1 MRGGNE
7 LNNGDLGNWWGGYG
21 SSGVGDLGNGWPGDG
36 EPSGGWP
43 GDGEPGDA
51 WYGYERP
58 GDGEPSYCPSRNGG
72 SGYGKLYHGEP
83 GEGSSGTYIT
93 SVDGPHSGQVPFA
106 AEVQGM
112 VDKCGIGILDDPS
125 RFLGILLD
133 SYGSEGLPDEVE
145 LLTHHCDREVLG
157 HFAEAARSRDASRL
171 DQARVVTY
179 QVLVSRKNDK
189 STSWLVADGIFSGL
203 LRSQCFAG
211 VGPADGVGPAGGAG
225 QADGVGPAVGAGQA
239 DGVGPAG
246 NGVGPADGVG
256 PAGGGAGAVN
266 RPWTDTRTVRER
278 RTVDSENMVG
288 ETVAERA
295 DAYAND
301 TTRFDGVGHP
311 SRGGDTVIVGSNEDW
326 RQHPDDANGSRTV
339 AKPDVQFGADK
350 TTSSP
355 RQPHGGPLVFAV
367 VVLALLVGGLSTYLF
382 MLYGPENREEQ
393 KGITASGDSSRA
405 SVSASVEDAT
415 EEEPTNGDWLADDDA
430 SFSNSRA
437 DAQSSGQA
445 SKNAEARP
453 EPEPEPEPEP
463 HRSASSITRSNEWL
477 NRDSEYWGIWTL
489 ASKEYD
495 ECVEYVREVRSQG
508 YDAYMTNTT
517 MWDNL
522 NDEPWYVVTI
532 GVYESED
539 EAKAAL
545 SRVQSGLDETA
556 YVKFSGAYTA

>member
-1 MRGGNE
+1 
-7 LNNGDLGNWWGGYG
+7 
-21 SSGVGDLGNGWPGDG
+21 
-36 EPSGGWP
+36 
-43 GDGEPGDA
+43 
-51 WYGYERP
+51 
-58 GDGEPSYCPSRNGG
+58 
-72 SGYGKLYHGEP
+72 
-83 GEGSSGTYIT
+83 
-93 SVDGPHSGQVPFA
+93 
-106 AEVQGM
+106 M

-171 DQARVVTY
+171 DQARAVTY

-189 STSWLVADGIFSGL
+189 STSWLVADGIYSGL

-211 VGPADGVGPAGGAG
+211 VGPADGIGPAG
-225 QADGVGPAVGAGQA
+225 
-239 DGVGPAG
+239 
-246 NGVGPADGVG
+246 GVGPADD
-256 PAGGGAGAVN
+256 GAGAVN

-301 TTRFDGVGHP
+301 TTRFDNAGHP

-382 MLYGPENREEQ
+382 MHYGPENREEQ
-393 KGITASGDSSRA
+393 KGVTASGDSSLT

-415 EEEPTNGDWLADDDA
+415 EEEPTNGDWLADDEA

-437 DAQSSGQA
+437 GAQSSGQA
-445 SKNAEARP
+445 SQRADAQSSGRASQNAEARP
-453 EPEPEPEPEP
+453 EPEPEPQ
-463 HRSASSITRSNEWL
+463 RSASSITRSNEWL

-495 ECVEYVREVRSQG
+495 ECAGYVRDVRSQG

-532 GVYESED
+532 GVFESED

-556 YVKFSGAYTA
+556 YVKFSGAYTG